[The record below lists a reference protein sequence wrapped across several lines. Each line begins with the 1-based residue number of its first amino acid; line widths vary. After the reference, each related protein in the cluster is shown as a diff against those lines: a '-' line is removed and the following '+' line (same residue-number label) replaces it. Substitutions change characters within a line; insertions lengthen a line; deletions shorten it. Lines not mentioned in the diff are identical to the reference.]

1 LVSVPSVNG
10 SYRGR
15 ARTLLH
21 LKEFHPSIIAIIFMY
36 IYKYKEVLSL
46 IKWKDLREAIK
57 QLL

>member
-1 LVSVPSVNG
+1 VPSVNG